1 MMTDKTNEVLAFH
14 AIWATAIGVMTMA
27 VRPFIS
33 FRTALRNTVITFMVS
48 FLTGLIMEYYDIF
61 VPVKCGIS
69 GIAGLFAVSLYN
81 IISKVLTTVEKDP
94 IGTVKDIKEEVQDII
109 HLKDNHDHH

>member
-94 IGTVKDIKEEVQDII
+94 IGTMKDIKEEVQDII
-109 HLKDNHDHH
+109 HKDQHDHH